1 MDYLMTLPQV
11 YKPVTQCRC
20 SFQGSKYLG
29 SRIYAFIKGGGKEDF
44 GTWAKFN
51 RGASQKAIKE
61 RMDKYNPGRYA
72 ALKANKRT
80 HNVSDKKVHAHHV
93 HERKG
98 DAKSRNHHKTVAMFG
113 RAHIDLAHAKKLRG
127 KSSHPKRRRVARTL
141 GLRKYIVKQSS
152 KFNKRN
158 HKRTMSHVESQKK
171 WIKRLTKETYKK
183 K

>member
-1 MDYLMTLPQV
+1 MDYLITLPQV

-72 ALKANKRT
+72 ALNAQG
-80 HNVSDKKVHAHHV
+80 
-93 HERKG
+93 EQ
-98 DAKSRNHHKTVAMFG
+98 
-113 RAHIDLAHAKKLRG
+113 AHAQRERQEG
-127 KSSHPKRRRVARTL
+127 ARTPRARAQGRRQVPEPSQDGRDVRAGTHRL
-141 GLRKYIVKQSS
+141 GARQ
-152 KFNKRN
+152 
-158 HKRTMSHVESQKK
+158 EA
-171 WIKRLTKETYKK
+171 EG
-183 K
+183 

>member
-1 MDYLMTLPQV
+1 MKLLEPRV
-11 YKPVTQCRC
+11 YA
-20 SFQGSKYLG
+20 Y
-29 SRIYAFIKGGGKEDF
+29 IKGGGKEDF

-51 RGASQKAIKE
+51 RGAPQKEIKE

-72 ALKANKRT
+72 ALKANKRA

-127 KSSHPKRRRVARTL
+127 KRSDPKRLRVARTL
-141 GLRKYIVKQSS
+141 GLRKHILKESC
-152 KFNKRN
+152 KFSKRN
-158 HKRTMSHVESQKK
+158 HKRTMQHVEAKK
-171 WIKRLTKETYKK
+171 PWIKRLSKATYKK
-183 K
+183 NA